1 MACLVLEVVIVLLKW
16 MNHLVSPIRI
26 TMAVLVHTT
35 PILVTEV
42 TILVTVLERMVR
54 NVRGLHLVL
63 E

>member
-1 MACLVLEVVIVLLKW
+1 MLLKW